1 MPVRAGAGTEASLGE
16 MPMEKW
22 KEFLRRPGV
31 LASLLCLCAALGFFL
46 GSVYDRR
53 SASPVRVVQRGG
65 AETPPPEAAPVN
77 VNTADAEALE
87 TLPGIG
93 PALARRILEH
103 REAYG
108 PFRYLTELMDVEGIG
123 SAVFEGLQGRITLD

>member
-31 LASLLCLCAALGFFL
+31 LASLLCLCVALGFFL

-53 SASPVRVVQRGG
+53 SASPVRVVLRSG
-65 AETPPPEAAPVN
+65 AETPPPEIAPVN
-77 VNTADAEALE
+77 INTADTAELE

-93 PALARRILEH
+93 PTLAGRILEH
-103 REAYG
+103 REASG
-108 PFRYLTELMDVEGIG
+108 PFRCLTDLMDVEGIG
-123 SAVFEGLQGRITLD
+123 SAVFEGLEGRITLD